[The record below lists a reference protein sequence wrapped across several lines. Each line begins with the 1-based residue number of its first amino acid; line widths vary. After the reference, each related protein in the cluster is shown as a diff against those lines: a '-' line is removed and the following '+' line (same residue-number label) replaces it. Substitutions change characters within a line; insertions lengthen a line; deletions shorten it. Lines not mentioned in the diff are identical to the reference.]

1 MSRFYP
7 SNYKVF
13 NLPNEWFFFN
23 PLQRKNNDFFF
34 KIKGHIG
41 IVFFHNNY
49 ESNCKF
55 LEQIQPFVKW
65 CKIKRI
71 KFIVQCSIDWAI
83 RNKPLGVLIDQNN
96 NQMNN
101 MLNYAVLKKKFLM
114 VIKIHNFIEAN
125 SNKNKFNIF
134 FISNVFPTISHPN
147 RPKINFFIFLSLC
160 SFLKKK
166 IVFAL
171 GGVNRKNYTRL
182 KNKNLDGFGGISY
195 FIKK

>member
-65 CKIKRI
+65 CKNKRM
-71 KFIVQCSIDWAI
+71 KFLVQCSLTWA
-83 RNKPLGVLIDQNN
+83 NKFKPLGILIDHKN
-96 NQMNN
+96 NQLNN
-101 MLNYAVLKKKFLM
+101 MLNINILKKRFL
-114 VIKIHNFIEAN
+114 IATKIHSIIEAN
-125 SNKNKFNIF
+125 AQKHKFNVF
-134 FISNVFPTISHPN
+134 FISNVFPTNSHPD
-147 RPKINFFIFLSLC
+147 RSKINFFVFFSIC
-160 SFLKKK
+160 NFLKNKK
-166 IVFAL
+166 VFAL
-171 GGVNRKNYTRL
+171 GGVTEKNYNRL
-182 KNKNLDGFGGISY
+182 KNKNLNGFGAISY
-195 FIKK
+195 FTKK